1 VTELPATFTATRDEL
16 VDALTRLDVRVP
28 VSGPAAGMIN
38 AESMADAIIEAR
50 RAAAGDAEMVAVPK
64 YDFEGLLAVATL
76 YVEMIPDD
84 AMMTLPEK
92 MRLQEIEDI
101 VERYGKRY

>member
-1 VTELPATFTATRDEL
+1 M
-16 VDALTRLDVRVP
+16 
-28 VSGPAAGMIN
+28 SGPAAGMIN

-50 RAAAGDAEMVAVPK
+50 RDAGAADAEMVTVPK

-84 AMMTLPEK
+84 ATMTLPEK
-92 MRLQEIEDI
+92 MRLQEVEDI